1 MKIWMPNDIIKLF
14 RSNKTKTSL
23 FRDEEK
29 NLVPKA
35 QRLKRGQSN
44 VRAWETKDLPGIGK
58 HYGFLLPPKQ
68 TKTISIYTPKGG
80 VLKSTFAFN
89 LARMLAINNI
99 KVLVIGLDVQ
109 CTITHNLC
117 TGKEEE
123 ISSLDQINEKLG
135 LYEIA
140 VNSKVKNSEIE
151 KIILPTD
158 LPTLHYIPESSNL
171 NFLEQ
176 RIRDEHKREFTLTRL
191 IEPIKANYDV
201 IIFDNSPNWNFL
213 IQNSLVAATD
223 VISPIAC
230 DIETFRSLTQNI
242 EMIDEFKAKMDL
254 HWANFILIP
263 TKVARTKLSTQ
274 IEAEYRRSFADFI
287 TAGSIRDA
295 VVGQESSLEQLSV
308 IECVPKS
315 PLADDYY
322 EVVIDIWK
330 RINSDTKVKEKN
342 TQEKESLATE
352 A

>member
-1 MKIWMPNDIIKLF
+1 MKTWMPNDIIKLF
-14 RSNKTKTSL
+14 RTDKTKTRL

-29 NLVPKA
+29 NIIPKA
-35 QRLKRGQSN
+35 QRLERGKSN

-58 HYGFLLPPKQ
+58 FYGFLPPPTELKL
-68 TKTISIYTPKGG
+68 ISIYTPKGG

-117 TGKEEE
+117 PGREDE
-123 ISSLDQINEKLG
+123 ISSLDQINETHG
-135 LYEIA
+135 LFELINA
-140 VNSKVKNSEIE
+140 NIKGNGIS
-151 KIILPTD
+151 KIIMPTD

-176 RIRDEHKREFTLTRL
+176 RIRDETKREFTLSRL
-191 IEPIKANYDV
+191 IEPVKNDYDV
-201 IIFDNSPNWNFL
+201 VIFDNSPNWNFL

-242 EMIDEFKAKMDL
+242 KMIDEFKEKMDL
-254 HWANFILIP
+254 HWSNFILIP

-330 RINSDTKVKEKN
+330 RINKDTHTKERN
-342 TQEKESLATE
+342 SQEESSLEME

>member
-1 MKIWMPNDIIKLF
+1 MKTWMPNDIIKLF
-14 RSNKTKTSL
+14 RTTKTKTRL

-29 NLVPKA
+29 NIIPKA
-35 QRLKRGQSN
+35 HRIERGKSN
-44 VRAWETKDLPGIGK
+44 VRAWDTKDLPEIGK
-58 HYGFLLPPKQ
+58 HYGFLSPPSQ
-68 TKTISIYTPKGG
+68 TKIISIYTPKGG

-89 LARMLAINNI
+89 LARMLAINYI

-117 TGKEEE
+117 TAEENE

-135 LYEIA
+135 LYEIII
-140 VNSKVKNSEIE
+140 NSKNDIN
-151 KIILPTD
+151 KIILSTD

-191 IEPIKANYDV
+191 IEPIKNNYDV

-242 EMIDEFKAKMDL
+242 NMIDEFKAKMDL
-254 HWANFILIP
+254 NWSNFILIP

-315 PLADDYY
+315 PLAEDYY
-322 EVVIDIWK
+322 EIVTDIWK
-330 RINSDTKVKEKN
+330 RINKEPEKSN
-342 TQEKESLATE
+342 LIVNKKESIALE